1 MTELTLVKGERPKD
15 YHRNRYNTN
24 EKARE
29 SQKRRSK
36 EYYEKNK
43 TKILARQKKSK
54 VDRLEAL
61 KQSNGIYRNGLTWD
75 EYKKAKIDKMFPIRK
90 VVCASD
96 DFYV

>member
-1 MTELTLVKGERPKD
+1 MTELTLSDKPKC
-15 YHRNRYNTN
+15 YTSIRYNTN

-29 SQKRRSK
+29 SQKRRSN
-36 EYYEKNK
+36 EYYAKNREKV
-43 TKILARQKKSK
+43 LARQKKCK

-61 KQSNGIYRNGLTWD
+61 KQSNGIYKNGLTWD
-75 EYKKAKIDKMFPIRK
+75 EYKKAKIDRMFPIRN